1 MDSHPMRRGSYK
13 LLTKLVST
21 AETLE
26 KALYDILKFLILCLT
41 IYEENSFE
49 NKKSLFG
56 DS

>member
-1 MDSHPMRRGSYK
+1 MRRGSYK

>member
-1 MDSHPMRRGSYK
+1 MRRGSYK

-26 KALYDILKFLILCLT
+26 KALYDILKFFNFVLDDIRGELIR
-41 IYEENSFE
+41 EQR
-49 NKKSLFG
+49 KSLFG